1 MKSLSV
7 EGDYVSCF
15 FKQFLVPNAKIN
27 QRTTAMTHI
36 HEHDTIN
43 NTYPDARLPLPATSS
58 SAVSWG
64 AIFAGAAAAA
74 SLSLIL
80 LMLGAG
86 LGLTSV
92 SPWESRGLDAGTVGI
107 AAIAWLTFTQIVASG
122 MGGYLSGR
130 LRTKWVDTQRDEVY
144 FRDTAHGFL
153 TWAVAALIS
162 AALLTSTV
170 GSIIGGGAKVV
181 GTVAGG
187 AAATTAAG
195 ATSMADGSSGAQG
208 SSMNYFVNSLFR
220 ANNPATPANNAADP
234 ASPAAP
240 ATPPAVHQPVSPAQ
254 LGEVTGIF
262 ANSITTGAL
271 PQEDRQYVA
280 QLIAQNT
287 GISQQE
293 AEQRVQSTYDKAQAK
308 LKETKAKAQQAA
320 DTARKATSYLMLW
333 TFISLL
339 AGAFVASLCATFG
352 GRQRDL

>member
-1 MKSLSV
+1 
-7 EGDYVSCF
+7 
-15 FKQFLVPNAKIN
+15 
-27 QRTTAMTHI
+27 MTDI
-36 HEHDTIN
+36 HEYATVST
-43 NTYPDARLPLPATSS
+43 TYPDTRLPLPAAST

-130 LRTKWVDTQRDEVY
+130 LRTKWVDTHTDEVY

-153 TWAVAALIS
+153 AWAVAALVS
-162 AALLTSTV
+162 AALLTSTMGAIV
-170 GSIIGGGAKVV
+170 GGGAKIV

-187 AAATTAAG
+187 AAVATATGAA
-195 ATSMADGSSGAQG
+195 SMANGSSAVSG
-208 SSMNYFVNSLFR
+208 SSMDYFVNSLFR
-220 ANNPATPANNAADP
+220 ANNSGTPANGASDPTSPTAAP
-234 ASPAAP
+234 AP
-240 ATPPAVHQPVSPAQ
+240 ATPSASHQPVSPAQ

-271 PQEDRQYVA
+271 PQDDRQYVA

-308 LKETKAKAQQAA
+308 LKETKEKAQQAA
-320 DTARKATSYLMLW
+320 DTARKTTSYLMLW

>member
-1 MKSLSV
+1 
-7 EGDYVSCF
+7 
-15 FKQFLVPNAKIN
+15 
-27 QRTTAMTHI
+27 MTHI
-36 HEHDTIN
+36 HENSTV
-43 NTYPDARLPLPATSS
+43 NTAYPETRLPLPAASS

-80 LMLGAG
+80 LILGAG

-107 AAIAWLTFTQIVASG
+107 AAIAWLTFTQIIASG

-130 LRTKWVDTQRDEVY
+130 LRTKWVDTHTDEVY

-153 TWAVAALIS
+153 AWAVAALVS
-162 AALLTSTV
+162 AVLLTSTV
-170 GSIIGGGAKVV
+170 GSILGGGAKIV

-195 ATSMADGSSGAQG
+195 AASMANG
-208 SSMNYFVNSLFR
+208 SSMDYFVNSLFR
-220 ANNPATPANNAADP
+220 ANSPATPANGAADA
-234 ASPAAP
+234 ASPTAP
-240 ATPPAVHQPVSPAQ
+240 AAHQSVSPEQ
-254 LGEVTGIF
+254 VGEVTGIF

-287 GISQQE
+287 GMTQQE

-308 LKETKAKAQQAA
+308 LKEAKEKAQQAA
-320 DTARKATSYLMLW
+320 DAARKTTSYLMLW

>member
-1 MKSLSV
+1 
-7 EGDYVSCF
+7 
-15 FKQFLVPNAKIN
+15 
-27 QRTTAMTHI
+27 MTHI
-36 HEHDTIN
+36 HEHATMN
-43 NTYPDARLPLPATSS
+43 NTYPDTRLPLPATSS

-170 GSIIGGGAKVV
+170 GSIVGGSAKIA

-187 AAATTAAG
+187 GSGDHGGWCSEYGERVVWSTRFV
-195 ATSMADGSSGAQG
+195 DG
-208 SSMNYFVNSLFR
+208 LF
-220 ANNPATPANNAADP
+220 
-234 ASPAAP
+234 
-240 ATPPAVHQPVSPAQ
+240 
-254 LGEVTGIF
+254 
-262 ANSITTGAL
+262 
-271 PQEDRQYVA
+271 
-280 QLIAQNT
+280 
-287 GISQQE
+287 
-293 AEQRVQSTYDKAQAK
+293 
-308 LKETKAKAQQAA
+308 
-320 DTARKATSYLMLW
+320 
-333 TFISLL
+333 
-339 AGAFVASLCATFG
+339 C
-352 GRQRDL
+352 

>member
-1 MKSLSV
+1 
-7 EGDYVSCF
+7 
-15 FKQFLVPNAKIN
+15 
-27 QRTTAMTHI
+27 MTHI
-36 HEHDTIN
+36 HESAIN
-43 NTYPDARLPLPATSS
+43 STTPDARLTLPAASS

-80 LMLGAG
+80 LILGAG

-130 LRTKWVDTQRDEVY
+130 LRTKWVDTRGDEVY

-153 TWAVAALIS
+153 AWAVAALIS
-162 AALLTSTV
+162 AALFTSAV
-170 GSIIGGGAKVV
+170 SSVIGGGAKIV
-181 GTVAGG
+181 GNVAGG
-187 AAATTAAG
+187 AALTTAAG
-195 ATSMADGSSGAQG
+195 AASMANGSQDEQG
-208 SSMNYFVNSLFR
+208 SSMQYFVNSMFR
-220 ANNPATPANNAADP
+220 SNAPGNADAP

-240 ATPPAVHQPVSPAQ
+240 ATPSASQQPVSPAQ
-254 LGEVTGIF
+254 LSEVSGIF
-262 ANSITTGAL
+262 VNSITSGTL
-271 PQEDRQYVA
+271 PQGDRQYVA
-280 QLIAQNT
+280 RLIAQNT

-308 LKETKAKAQQAA
+308 LKETKEKAQQAA
-320 DTARKATSYLMLW
+320 DAARKATSYLMLW

>member
-1 MKSLSV
+1 
-7 EGDYVSCF
+7 
-15 FKQFLVPNAKIN
+15 
-27 QRTTAMTHI
+27 MTHI
-36 HEHDTIN
+36 HEHSAVNT
-43 NTYPDARLPLPATSS
+43 TYPDTRLPLPAASS

-80 LMLGAG
+80 LILGAG

-130 LRTKWVDTQRDEVY
+130 LRTKWVDTHTDEVY

-153 TWAVAALIS
+153 AWAVAALVS

-170 GSIIGGGAKVV
+170 GAIVGGGAKIV

-195 ATSMADGSSGAQG
+195 AASMANGSSAVNG

-220 ANNPATPANNAADP
+220 ANNPATPANGAADP
-234 ASPAAP
+234 ASPTAAP
-240 ATPPAVHQPVSPAQ
+240 ATPSASHPSVSPAQ

-262 ANSITTGAL
+262 ANSMTTGAL
-271 PQEDRQYVA
+271 PQDDRQYVA
-280 QLIAQNT
+280 RLIAQNT

-308 LKETKAKAQQAA
+308 LKEAKEKAQQAA
-320 DTARKATSYLMLW
+320 DAARKATSYLMLW

>member
-1 MKSLSV
+1 
-7 EGDYVSCF
+7 
-15 FKQFLVPNAKIN
+15 
-27 QRTTAMTHI
+27 MTHI
-36 HEHDTIN
+36 HEHATIH
-43 NTYPDARLPLPATSS
+43 NTYPDVPVPTRSS

-64 AIFAGAAAAA
+64 AIFAGAVAAA

-107 AAIAWLTFTQIVASG
+107 AAIVWLAFTQVVASG

-130 LRTKWVDTQRDEVY
+130 LRTKWVDTHRDEVY

-153 TWAVAALIS
+153 TWALAALIS

-170 GSIIGGGAKVV
+170 GSIVGGGAKVV
-181 GTVAGG
+181 GNVAEG
-187 AAATTAAG
+187 AAMTAAAG
-195 ATSMADGSSGAQG
+195 SASIANGSSGIHG
-208 SSMNYFVNSLFR
+208 SSIDYFVNSMFR
-220 ANNPATPANNAADP
+220 ANNPSKSANDANESAPQTVAAIP
-234 ASPAAP
+234 SAS
-240 ATPPAVHQPVSPAQ
+240 HQQVSPAQ

-262 ANSITTGAL
+262 VNSITTGDL

-287 GISQQE
+287 GISQQD
-293 AEQRVQSTYDKAQAK
+293 AEQRVQSTYDKAQTK
-308 LKETKAKAQQAA
+308 LKETKEKAQQVA
-320 DTARKATSYLMLW
+320 DAARKTTSYLMLW
-333 TFISLL
+333 TFVSLL

>member
-1 MKSLSV
+1 
-7 EGDYVSCF
+7 
-15 FKQFLVPNAKIN
+15 
-27 QRTTAMTHI
+27 MTHI
-36 HEHDTIN
+36 HEHATVN
-43 NTYPDARLPLPATSS
+43 TTYPDTRLPVPAASS

-86 LGLTSV
+86 LGLTSI

-122 MGGYLSGR
+122 MGGYLAGR
-130 LRTKWVDTQRDEVY
+130 LRTKWIDTHTDEVY

-153 TWAVAALIS
+153 TWAVAALVS

-170 GSIIGGGAKVV
+170 GAIIGGGAKVV

-187 AAATTAAG
+187 AATATAAG
-195 ATSMADGSSGAQG
+195 AAGMANSSSDLPGN
-208 SSMNYFVNSLFR
+208 SMNYFVNSMFR
-220 ANNPATPANNAADP
+220 GNAAPAPAAPTDP
-234 ASPAAP
+234 AAAPAPAAP
-240 ATPPAVHQPVSPAQ
+240 AAPGQDLSPAQ
-254 LGEVTGIF
+254 LSEVTGIF

-271 PQEDRQYVA
+271 PAEDRQYVA
-280 QLIAQNT
+280 QLIAQKT

-293 AEQRVQSTYDKAQAK
+293 AEQRVQATYDKAQAK
-308 LKETKAKAQQAA
+308 LKETKEKAQQAA
-320 DTARKATSYLMLW
+320 DAARKATSYLMLW

-339 AGAFVASLCATFG
+339 AGAFVASLCATYG

>member
-1 MKSLSV
+1 
-7 EGDYVSCF
+7 
-15 FKQFLVPNAKIN
+15 
-27 QRTTAMTHI
+27 MTHI
-36 HEHDTIN
+36 HEHASVNT
-43 NTYPDARLPLPATSS
+43 TYPDTRLPVPAASS

-80 LMLGAG
+80 LILGAG

-122 MGGYLSGR
+122 MGGYLAGR
-130 LRTKWVDTQRDEVY
+130 LRSKWVDTHTDEVY

-153 TWAVAALIS
+153 AWAVAALVS
-162 AALLTSTV
+162 AALLTSTMSAIV
-170 GSIIGGGAKVV
+170 GGGAKVV

-187 AAATTAAG
+187 AAVATATGAA
-195 ATSMADGSSGAQG
+195 SMANGSSGIEG

-220 ANNPATPANNAADP
+220 ANNPATPANGAADP
-234 ASPAAP
+234 AAPAAP
-240 ATPPAVHQPVSPAQ
+240 SQQHVSPAQ

-287 GISQQE
+287 GITQQE

-308 LKETKAKAQQAA
+308 LKEAKEKAQQAA
-320 DTARKATSYLMLW
+320 DTARKTTSYLMLW

>member
-1 MKSLSV
+1 
-7 EGDYVSCF
+7 
-15 FKQFLVPNAKIN
+15 
-27 QRTTAMTHI
+27 MTDI
-36 HEHDTIN
+36 HEHATVST
-43 NTYPDARLPLPATSS
+43 TYPDTRLPLPAAST

-86 LGLTSV
+86 LGLTSI

-130 LRTKWVDTQRDEVY
+130 LRTKWVDTHTDEVY

-153 TWAVAALIS
+153 AWAVAALVS
-162 AALLTSTV
+162 AALLTSTMGAIV
-170 GSIIGGGAKVV
+170 GGGAKIV

-187 AAATTAAG
+187 AAVATATGAA
-195 ATSMADGSSGAQG
+195 SMANGSSAVSG
-208 SSMNYFVNSLFR
+208 SSMDYFVNSLFR
-220 ANNPATPANNAADP
+220 ANNSGTPANGASDPTSPTAAP
-234 ASPAAP
+234 AP
-240 ATPPAVHQPVSPAQ
+240 ATPSASHQPVSPAQ

-271 PQEDRQYVA
+271 PQDDRQYVA

-308 LKETKAKAQQAA
+308 LKETKEKAQQAA
-320 DTARKATSYLMLW
+320 DTARKTTSYLMLW